1 MCLFFSAMRCY
12 RSNVSDSLTDVMVLN
27 RLFWCD
33 HGEDWVK
40 IPSEDFTDVNLVMEI
55 MFEVAVGVV
64 DMEVDKVADE
74 VANMVNEKV

>member
-55 MFEVAVGVV
+55 MFEV

-74 VANMVNEKV
+74 VADMVNEKV